1 MTDDWLEVAV
11 DVAPE
16 EVDRLSGALW
26 AAGAAGIEERDSG
39 SKVRLV
45 VALRADDVDALLAVL
60 APRPLDVH
68 SVAADAGLDVWREH
82 AHTTRVGRVL
92 IQPVWLPDAAAEPT
106 DVIVRIDPGR
116 AFGSGSHVT
125 TRLALELLAAESMT
139 DQRVLDVGTGS
150 GVLAL
155 AAAGLGA
162 AHVLAVDIDDEARQ
176 VTARN
181 VDRNRADA
189 VVTVSD
195 RVVGGFDVVVA
206 NITVPTLIELAAD
219 LRDALRPPRGHLILS
234 GILRVQEAE
243 LIAAFDGLQWIDRRA
258 EGEWIAVAGRLSR

>member
-1 MTDDWLEVAV
+1 M
-11 DVAPE
+11 
-16 EVDRLSGALW
+16 
-26 AAGAAGIEERDSG
+26 
-39 SKVRLV
+39 
-45 VALRADDVDALLAVL
+45 
-60 APRPLDVH
+60 
-68 SVAADAGLDVWREH
+68 
-82 AHTTRVGRVL
+82 
-92 IQPVWLPDAAAEPT
+92 
-106 DVIVRIDPGR
+106 
-116 AFGSGSHVT
+116 T

-139 DQRVLDVGTGS
+139 EQRVLDVGTGS

-176 VTARN
+176 VTVRN

-219 LRDALRPPRGHLILS
+219 LRAALRPPRGRLILS

-258 EGEWIAVAGRLSR
+258 EGEWIAVAARLSRLEAGAGRDRVGHAGRERGVAGRGVVEEVGLEPIGMVHDLVTPVDESSVRVFGDAVDDDLVHHRCPLGEPVEPRVLVE